1 MLKLNSAYLIFQLSK
16 FIDKVVKPG
25 IHRFPAGLV
34 EVGS

>member
-1 MLKLNSAYLIFQLSK
+1 MLKFNSAYLIFQLYKS
-16 FIDKVVKPG
+16 IDKVIKPG